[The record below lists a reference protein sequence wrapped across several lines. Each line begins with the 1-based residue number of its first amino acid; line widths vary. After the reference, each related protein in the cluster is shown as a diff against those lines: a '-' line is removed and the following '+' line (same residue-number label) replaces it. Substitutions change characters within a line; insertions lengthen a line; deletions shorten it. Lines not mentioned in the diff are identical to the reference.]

1 MKKLVVLSG
10 LLALFIMPVAA
21 QDSTT
26 TPQDQAPTAPTEPV
40 KVKHIYPTPKSEI
53 SAGFTYRTYY
63 GLDAS
68 TIGMKGGYAS
78 YDYNFFRWLGA
89 EGEVLG
95 VSGSQKD
102 PLVHVPAQ
110 DLHVFTALAGPKF
123 YPLGHH
129 KLTPFGHFLY
139 GAGISTTAVPPF
151 SGHGG
156 NTIVATVRAWQ
167 VGGGLDYN
175 RWTHWGIRLIQ
186 FDYGSAK
193 FLGDGVQGQS
203 SKRVSFGVVYR
214 FGEK

>member
-1 MKKLVVLSG
+1 MKKLVELFG
-10 LLALFIMPVAA
+10 LLALFMMPVAA

-26 TPQDQAPTAPTEPV
+26 TPQDEAPTAPTEPV

-68 TIGMKGGYAS
+68 TISMKCRYAS

-167 VGGGLDYN
+167 VGG
-175 RWTHWGIRLIQ
+175 
-186 FDYGSAK
+186 
-193 FLGDGVQGQS
+193 
-203 SKRVSFGVVYR
+203 
-214 FGEK
+214 